1 MTFSSVTE
9 CVPVTLFLSFENKAY
24 FFALRFNVC
33 HKKKCGI
40 DEDIP
45 NHQLAFNYFADKNS
59 TVNKKESKMKK
70 ANRNNDT
77 TYLP

>member
-9 CVPVTLFLSFENKAY
+9 CVPVTLFLSLENKAY

-33 HKKKCGI
+33 PPKKCGI

-45 NHQLAFNYFADKNS
+45 KHQLAFNYFADKNS
-59 TVNKKESKMKK
+59 TVNKKESKIKS
-70 ANRNNDT
+70 
-77 TYLP
+77 

>member
-1 MTFSSVTE
+1 MRPCNIVFSVRKQS
-9 CVPVTLFLSFENKAY
+9 Y

-45 NHQLAFNYFADKNS
+45 KHQLAFNYFADKNS
-59 TVNKKESKMKK
+59 TVNKKESKIKS
-70 ANRNNDT
+70 
-77 TYLP
+77 